1 MDLVGSSS
9 LLELLLCAP
18 YGGYLRVGVDDP
30 RDGMI
35 AHLFLATEDMV
46 HRYHPFVGS
55 CVGEHRDTI
64 DISYGIDTWD

>member
-1 MDLVGSSS
+1 
-9 LLELLLCAP
+9 
-18 YGGYLRVGVDDP
+18 
-30 RDGMI
+30 MI

-46 HRYHPFVGS
+46 HRYYPFVGS